1 MGLPGIAKNPF
12 FLLKSSEIERQGNL
26 HAFYKN
32 PANSFLFGTR
42 PVHRVAGFYQQIKR
56 KMSPANR
63 LIPNEK
69 SRDPNDSG
77 IFGSMQS
84 TAILLSGAHIISR
97 LIVRLRHNSKK
108 KVEQIRDK

>member
-1 MGLPGIAKNPF
+1 
-12 FLLKSSEIERQGNL
+12 
-26 HAFYKN
+26 
-32 PANSFLFGTR
+32 
-42 PVHRVAGFYQQIKR
+42 
-56 KMSPANR
+56 MSPANR

-84 TAILLSGAHIISR
+84 AAILLSGAHIISR